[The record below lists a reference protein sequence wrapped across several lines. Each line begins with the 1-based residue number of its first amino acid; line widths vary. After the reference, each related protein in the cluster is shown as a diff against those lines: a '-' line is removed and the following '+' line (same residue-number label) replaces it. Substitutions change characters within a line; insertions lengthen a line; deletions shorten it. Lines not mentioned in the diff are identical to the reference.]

1 MGFNTVL
8 RRTYTTLLK
17 FLDQEIGKAFAP
29 LANYSNPQKVLAKSR
44 ELVEAIA
51 CGDTHWAAAVAK
63 HNQLQSV
70 PGRQRVFQI
79 G

>member
-1 MGFNTVL
+1 MSRSPTLLMGFNTVL
-8 RRTYTTLLK
+8 RGTYTTLLK

-29 LANYSNPQKVLAKSR
+29 LANYSNPQK
-44 ELVEAIA
+44 A